1 LLRLNDL
8 AEDSLCTFP
17 GYYKEGSTTQTLKG
31 SDFLLR
37 VSVNG
42 NDSYRNVEV
51 SMDDGK
57 TVGLVGDLDGKTGEL
72 LNTTF
77 APNDKFKLVKLI
89 PGDDREQLVREGS
102 AYLPQGQ
109 GGLDTYTLFRI
120 EGDRLQEL
128 MSVIT
133 QRDREEGNG
142 PPAQKLDAHLEQTTV
157 DGKPAFI
164 YRVTAD
170 AAPERTILF
179 VWNGKRFEDA
189 SGAYEKIREE
199 YLP

>member
-1 LLRLNDL
+1 MV
-8 AEDSLCTFP
+8 
-17 GYYKEGSTTQTLKG
+17 TTAIATWK
-31 SDFLLR
+31 SAWTTAR
-37 VSVNG
+37 RSV
-42 NDSYRNVEV
+42 
-51 SMDDGK
+51 
-57 TVGLVGDLDGKTGEL
+57 LVGDLDGKTGEL

-89 PGDDREQLVREGS
+89 PGDDREQIVCEGS

-142 PPAQKLDAHLEQTTV
+142 PPHK
-157 DGKPAFI
+157 
-164 YRVTAD
+164 
-170 AAPERTILF
+170 
-179 VWNGKRFEDA
+179 
-189 SGAYEKIREE
+189 S
-199 YLP
+199 